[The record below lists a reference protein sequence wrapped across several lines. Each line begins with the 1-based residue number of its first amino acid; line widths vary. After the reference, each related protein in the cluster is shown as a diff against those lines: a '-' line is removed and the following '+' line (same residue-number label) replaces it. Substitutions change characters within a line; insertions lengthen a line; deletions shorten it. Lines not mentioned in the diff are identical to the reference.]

1 MPHLFETLISESEL
15 DKQFSDYIVYV
26 DESGDAN
33 LDKIDPNFPTF
44 VLSFCIFKKSDY
56 ANHVIP
62 CMSNL
67 KFSYFGHDMV
77 VLHERELRKR
87 EGIFSSLNLEKRTTF
102 MEELTTIIKNSEMTI
117 IAIVIKKSLYVNRY
131 KDPTEPYSLAMLF
144 GLERLRNF
152 LADHGQSGKT
162 FIVCESR
169 GKAEDKNLEL
179 AFRRICDGIN
189 YHGTE
194 YPFEIVFAHKQINSN
209 GLQLADLTARPIGQ
223 FVTKPDQPNR
233 TYEIL
238 KEKFR
243 KGHGDSYFGYG
254 LKVVP

>member
-1 MPHLFETLISESEL
+1 MSLGGEFPRERNMEE
-15 DKQFSDYIVYV
+15 KFSDYIVYV

-44 VLSFCIFKKSDY
+44 VLSFCIFKKTNY
-56 ANHVIP
+56 ACKVIP
-62 CMSNL
+62 NMSSL
-67 KFSYFGHDMV
+67 KFKYFGHDMV

-87 EGIFSSLNLEKRTTF
+87 EGIFSSLNQEKRNSF
-102 MEELTTIIKNSEMTI
+102 MVELTDIIKNAEMTL
-117 IAIVIKKSLYVNRY
+117 IAVVIRKTFYVSRY
-131 KDPTEPYSLAMLF
+131 SDPAEPYTLAMKF
-144 GLERLRNF
+144 GLERIRNF
-152 LADHGQSGKT
+152 LQENRQSGKT

-169 GKAEDKNLEL
+169 GRTEDRNLEL

-189 YHGTE
+189 IHGKE

-223 FVTKPDQPNR
+223 FVTKPYQINR

-243 KGHGDSYFGYG
+243 KGYDGDLFGYG
-254 LKVVP
+254 LKIVP